1 MLALKFQ
8 PWPSGLSGLANVSL
22 LISYVIYL
30 GEMLHIRSVIY
41 LEIEP
46 EELGIFFI
54 KKRDRHPNL
63 VQGLT

>member
-46 EELGIFFI
+46 EELGIFSLFFF
-54 KKRDRHPNL
+54 H
-63 VQGLT
+63 